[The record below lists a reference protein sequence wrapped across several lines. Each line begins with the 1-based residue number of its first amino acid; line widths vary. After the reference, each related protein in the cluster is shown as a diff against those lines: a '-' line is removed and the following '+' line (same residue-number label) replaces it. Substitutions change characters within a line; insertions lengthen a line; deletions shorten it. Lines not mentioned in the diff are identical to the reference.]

1 MISNKYNLIEKI
13 SEGSFGSVF
22 KAENVR
28 TKENVAIKF
37 EIKMDNIKSLKNE
50 AKIYQYLG
58 KINGFPQI
66 KMFGTMDK
74 LNYLV
79 IDLLGKSL
87 SNTILEFNKLSL
99 KTTLLIGI
107 QIINRIKVLHETQL
121 LHRDVK
127 PSNFLFGFEKDIN
140 KLYLVDFGFSKRY
153 IYNENHIQERELTK
167 IVGSP
172 NFVSLNIHNHIEPS
186 RRDDL
191 ESCIY
196 IMLTMLF
203 GKLIWFDKSNL
214 NDIYQLKEEIILLEE
229 VPDFIKILL
238 HYVRKMKF
246 DETPDYS
253 YIINIIIETFKNNLF
268 ENDDKFEWNLFN

>member
-22 KAENVR
+22 KAENIR

-58 KINGFPQI
+58 KINGFPQL
-66 KMFGTMDK
+66 KMFGTTDK
-74 LNYLV
+74 VNYLV
-79 IDLLGKSL
+79 IDLLGNSL
-87 SNTILEFNKLSL
+87 SNTILGFNKLSL

-107 QIINRIKVLHETQL
+107 QMINRIKVLHENQL
-121 LHRDVK
+121 LHRDIK
-127 PSNFLFGFEKDIN
+127 PSNFLFGLEKDTN

-153 IYNENHIQERELTK
+153 TYNGTHIQEKKLTK
-167 IVGSP
+167 IVGSL
-172 NFVSLNIHNHIEPS
+172 NFVSLNIHNYIEPS

-196 IMLTMLF
+196 IMLTMLL
-203 GKLIWFDKSNL
+203 GKLVWFDKSNL
-214 NDIYQLKEEIILLEE
+214 NDIYKLKEQIILLEE
-229 VPDFIKILL
+229 VPSFIKILL
-238 HYVRKMKF
+238 NYVRKMKF
-246 DETPDYS
+246 DETPDYN
-253 YIINIIIETFKNNLF
+253 YIINIIIETFKTNLF
-268 ENDDKFEWNLFN
+268 ENDDKFEWN

>member
-22 KAENVR
+22 KAENIR

-87 SNTILEFNKLSL
+87 SNTILYFNKLSL
-99 KTTLLIGI
+99 KTTLIIGV
-107 QIINRIKVLHETQL
+107 QMINRIKVLHENQL
-121 LHRDVK
+121 LHRDIK
-127 PSNFLFGFEKDIN
+127 PSNFLFGLEKDIN

-153 IYNENHIQERELTK
+153 IYNGTHIQEKKLTK
-167 IVGSP
+167 IVGSL
-172 NFVSLNIHNHIEPS
+172 NFVSLNIHNYIEPS

-196 IMLTMLF
+196 IMLTMLL
-203 GKLIWFDKSNL
+203 GKLVWFDKSNL
-214 NDIYQLKEEIILLEE
+214 NDIYKLKEQIILLEE
-229 VPDFIKILL
+229 VPSFIKILL
-238 HYVRKMKF
+238 NYVRKMKF
-246 DETPDYS
+246 DETPDYN
-253 YIINIIIETFKNNLF
+253 YIINIIIETFKTNLF
-268 ENDDKFEWNLFN
+268 ENDDKFEWN